1 METWW
6 SEILAVLRIG
16 ITNAGSDG
24 TNRVIK
30 TIARD
35 AYGFRN
41 PENPAIAD
49 PMRYHPTSPWVPQP
63 RSKPLSG
70 HFRYAPSLSATAL
83 STSHVP
89 IPPIRRPA
97 QASMPASRA
106 RAGSDLLEVFAHTP
120 GGASQ
125 QCNQRHGRLTLD
137 GGTPQARADGV
148 PHARYFRASSPSD
161 DIPVLRHP
169 VRPAERDAPA
179 PPRSALQGRAHTT

>member
-6 SEILAVLRIG
+6 SEILAVLRTG

-49 PMRYHPTSPWVPQP
+49 PMRYHPTSPWMPQP

-89 IPPIRRPA
+89 IPPIRSPHRPRC
-97 QASMPASRA
+97 QH
-106 RAGSDLLEVFAHTP
+106 LE
-120 GGASQ
+120 
-125 QCNQRHGRLTLD
+125 R
-137 GGTPQARADGV
+137 V
-148 PHARYFRASSPSD
+148 PVQTSWKSSP
-161 DIPVLRHP
+161 I
-169 VRPAERDAPA
+169 RPAERAINATSGTAD
-179 PPRSALQGRAHTT
+179 